1 MKDKISGALRDRVL
15 QEALDRFAPSYLEAR
30 TKAYAGWD
38 FQDLRHEIARTKDQV
53 VENLSALA
61 DRFEAEAT
69 RRGAVVFRAKNAAEA
84 RNYILELAQRK
95 GARRFVKSKSMASEE
110 IDLNQ
115 FLEEKGLHVV
125 ETDLGEWI
133 IQQLG
138 QRPSHMVMPAIHL
151 TRKEVA
157 DLFSQRLGETVPPDI
172 THLVKLARQILRE
185 EFLAADIGI
194 SGANLAVAETG
205 TVIILT
211 NEGNGRLT
219 TTLPPV
225 HVVLVGYEKLVP
237 TLREVLPILRA
248 LPRSATAQ
256 EITSYVTM
264 ITGPVE
270 AWAKEARQV
279 PAGNQGQTSGEPA
292 TQRKELYIILL
303 DNGRQKMAADPLFKE
318 ALRCIRCASCLNV
331 CPTYLVTGG
340 HVFGHIYA
348 GAIGTILNA
357 FLLAPELAEQFQ
369 ELCIGCGRCRD
380 YCPAEIDLPRLL
392 LELRQRKVAQK
403 GLPFAQRAILRGV
416 LRNRRVFH
424 SILRAVAQGQKPF
437 TKGSGFIRHLPL
449 YFADLTAGR
458 SLPAIAEVPFRDR
471 VLQLSQKVWPEE
483 EPGLS
488 PSVSTDTSPEGEPT
502 APGTVSTK
510 KSSEDEPAAS
520 RTVSNKTSPASITSP
535 TTELRS
541 HDPVSFFAGC
551 LIDFA
556 YPEQGEAVYKVLNS
570 LGLKVQFPQEQ
581 NCCGAPAL
589 YLGDRETAQE
599 LARQNIK
606 AFAAGSGP
614 IISACPT
621 CTSTLRQYPELL
633 QDDPQW
639 SAQAQAFAARVK
651 DFSSYVAARRAAVP
665 GRAMDDARKGRREVE
680 EKREPL
686 KITYHDSC
694 HLKRHL
700 GVFTEPR
707 LLLQETGA
715 ELVEMTDADV
725 CCGFGGTY
733 SLKFPELSQ
742 ALLEKKLNN
751 IEATA
756 AEVVVTDCPGCVLQI
771 RGGLDKRGRPIQVKH
786 TAEILAAEVEK
797 GPLDEPPVRGG
808 RAAGAD
814 EGEVG

>member
-1 MKDKISGALRDRVL
+1 MKDKIRGALRDRVL

-30 TKAYAGWD
+30 SKAYAGWD
-38 FQDLRHEIARTKDQV
+38 FQDLRHQIARTKDQV
-53 VENLSALA
+53 VENLTALA

-157 DLFSQRLGETVPPDI
+157 DLFSQRLGEKVPPDI
-172 THLVKLARQILRE
+172 PHLVKLARQILRE
-185 EFLAADIGI
+185 EFLGADIGI

-237 TLREVLPILRA
+237 TLREALPILRA

-270 AWAKEARQV
+270 AWAKEARQE
-279 PAGNQGQTSGEPA
+279 PAGDQGQGSAEPA
-292 TQRKELYIILL
+292 TQRKELHIILL
-303 DNGRQKMAADPLFKE
+303 DNGRQKMAADPIFKE

-357 FLLAPELAEQFQ
+357 FLLAPELAERFQ

-437 TKGSGFIRHLPL
+437 TKSSGFIRHLPL
-449 YFADLTAGR
+449 YFAELTAGR

-471 VLQLSQKVWPEE
+471 VLQLAQKVPPEDE
-483 EPGLS
+483 S
-488 PSVSTDTSPEGEPT
+488 
-502 APGTVSTK
+502 AAAGTVSTSMSLESTT
-510 KSSEDEPAAS
+510 SS
-520 RTVSNKTSPASITSP
+520 
-535 TTELRS
+535 TTDLRN
-541 HDPVSFFAGC
+541 HEQASFFAGC

-570 LGLKVQFPQEQ
+570 LGLKVRFPQEQ

-606 AFAAGSGP
+606 AFAAESGP

-639 SAQAQAFAARVK
+639 SVQARAFAARVK
-651 DFSSYVAARRAAVP
+651 DFSSYVATRRAAVP
-665 GRAMDDARKGRREVE
+665 ARATDDAPKERREVE
-680 EKREPL
+680 EKRAPL

-742 ALLEKKLNN
+742 ALLNKKLNN

-771 RGGLDKRGRPIQVKH
+771 RGGLDKRGHPIQVKH
-786 TAEILAAEVEK
+786 TAEILAAKVEK
-797 GPLDEPPVRGG
+797 GPPGEPPLRDG
-808 RAAGAD
+808 RTAGVK